1 MLKHIVRNNVN
12 KRFSHTHY
20 INRFPT
26 QCDNYK
32 INSNIEDIMYN
43 IQSLKKEIL
52 YINQMVSI
60 GTVLWGPLTLFCL
73 TAFK

>member
-52 YINQMVSI
+52 YI
-60 GTVLWGPLTLFCL
+60 LF
-73 TAFK
+73 